1 MKSLIAAVFICIF
14 ALFVGCSA
22 PHKTIYHDV
31 TYDYDVDFD
40 FTRIKTYNWVK
51 MPATSRIDEFNQIRI
66 KRVVNAKLEVLGLKV
81 KIDNPDVFLVM
92 YGGGYKAVDM
102 TVMMDYAVYDVG
114 RLKLAMYDAE
124 SHGEIWWAESRADL
138 FYEMTPA
145 QKDEVVEISTQRI
158 LEYYPPSEYPDI
170 TLRVPSRTSRNPDN
184 DY

>member
-1 MKSLIAAVFICIF
+1 MKSLNACVFICLF
-14 ALFVGCSA
+14 TLFVGCSA

-40 FTRIKTYNWVK
+40 FTQIKTYNWVK
-51 MPATSRIDEFNQIRI
+51 MPATSRIDDFNQIRI
-66 KRVVNAKLEVLGLKV
+66 KSVVNAKLETLGLKV
-81 KIDNPDVFLVM
+81 KIDNPDIFLVM

-145 QKDEVVEISTQRI
+145 QKDEVVENSVQRI
-158 LEYYPPSEYPDI
+158 LEYYPPSEYSDI
-170 TLRVPSRTSRNPDN
+170 TLRVPKPGKPELNIE
-184 DY
+184 Y